1 MMKRFLQWKNIWMYH
16 VWLRSFMVCLCLA
29 LAGVSA
35 WGQDGFGDFDV
46 TGETGNAT
54 YEKGVLTIKG
64 SGVIVKNKTPETA
77 TSDRIVIK
85 GGEEASPI
93 VVTLAGVKL
102 ETAEN
107 YRVPITINSG
117 SYVDLIL
124 TGYNT
129 IIPPKSSNGTAATR
143 GVLYLEGDGN
153 NGAFSSLTI
162 KGTGELNVY
171 GNRQIN
177 AIGGINSKINIEE
190 DVNIN
195 IKDGGIGGQN
205 STVNIS
211 GGKIVLTR
219 AISYRGC
226 IGGGDISKVHISGNS
241 DIKII
246 NPGSDAIYANYIDI
260 SGGKLEISVD
270 DTSTSSSAGI
280 VCRGSI
286 NPDTQG
292 TLKISGGEITI
303 TDNRNSKKMD
313 GITTNQA
320 SSTMPVSVIIS
331 KDASV
336 KMDVRSGI
344 SGGRKT
350 NLYIK
355 DDALVDIKS
364 TQTPISIT
372 SADISG
378 KALVLLKSS
387 TNRLGIDIETSSL
400 YDGHLT
406 TGDNGNA
413 YIISDT
419 KYNNSIEEK
428 NRTNWKGI
436 VLEGSRDNNFV
447 SGYVYGNM
455 ELDRDFEL
463 EENYHLVFCDPSEL
477 TMNESYKLTNN
488 GSVFIAYEKERK
500 GLEEK
505 ISKGGG
511 QGKYYY
517 QVFYNE
523 ESLQVPEELLKN
535 KDISDI
541 ILSDQFFHKL
551 NHPNSKEPNES
562 MIFGESNAKIT
573 LSIDNIQ
580 EPGSSGKYAGY
591 ELKSFKVKTKKDEI
605 PIEVTDLSFDMPEE
619 AIVIYDLIIEK
630 KRYKLNYNLAEGAEG
645 LEVHF
650 ENSQRNVVTDMGFGS
665 SVFVVITA
673 PGYEKFNV
681 TSVTGSCVNNFD
693 TFGTC
698 RHDEDYERNDKE
710 VVWVLYQMPKD
721 DVSFTIAGTAEE
733 QQTYTVTVGTVTN
746 GDVELSYGTG
756 VDPNA
761 IHYNDVINVTAIP
774 DEGYQIKK
782 LYYKEEGS
790 ENTVTISNNSFE
802 MPAANVTVYA
812 TFEAIK
818 YRVSISGDIENGTVT
833 ASPTEA
839 TVGETITLTVT
850 PNNGYQLDK
859 LYYIATGTTTE
870 VPITGMTFTMP
881 AANVTVYATFK
892 EKEDPT
898 DPEEPVDPPVDPINY
913 YNIYNETTY
922 DFIDVSFS
930 RNVVREGGSINVYL
944 EIPEGLDPTA
954 VTLMYKRGMYGT
966 WGALNLNDNN
976 QYLINNIWT
985 DIYVKA
991 VVDESYIDPNPDENH
1006 IYIDLSETNDSIWLY
1021 TERKLV
1027 EEGKT
1032 AVIQAE
1038 VAKSCQNK
1046 EICYMYKRTVL
1057 GEWKEMPKDYSI
1069 NQYVV
1074 RDITTDIYV
1083 KAYFVFDKQDPTT
1096 AKNPHHVYADIT
1108 ATCEGLYLD
1117 ATRHKV
1123 ADEGDTKVFLYVKKG
1138 FETKDARYLFKRG
1151 LKGEWE
1157 DLVPGIEQNTFQV
1170 TDIEG
1175 DIYLKGIDA
1184 IYTGTEDIDGM
1195 VRVYTKDGSLFVYT
1209 AQPEEISVV
1218 SMTGVAVKRTR
1229 QTGLQSYPLNQG
1241 IYVVCVGEQVFKVR
1255 VK

>member
-1 MMKRFLQWKNIWMYH
+1 MKRFLQWKNIWMYH
-16 VWLRSFMVCLCLA
+16 VWLRSFMVCLCLV

-35 WGQDGFGDFDV
+35 WGQDSFGDFDV
-46 TGETGNAT
+46 TGKITNAT
-54 YEKGVLTIKG
+54 YKDGVLTISG
-64 SGVIVKNKTPETA
+64 SGVTVRNKDPKTA

-93 VVTLAGVKL
+93 EVTLAGVNIKIDDD
-102 ETAEN
+102 N
-107 YRVPITINSG
+107 KVPITINSG
-117 SYVDLIL
+117 SYVSLIL
-124 TGYNT
+124 KERNT
-129 IIPPKSSNGTAATR
+129 IIPPKSLSGTISTN
-143 GVLYLEGDGN
+143 GVLLVQGN
-153 NGAFSSLTI
+153 NQGEFSSLTI
-162 KGTGELNVY
+162 KGDGELNVQ
-171 GNRQIN
+171 GSSSIN
-177 AIGGINSKINIEE
+177 AIGGTNSKINIESG
-190 DVNIN
+190 NIN
-195 IKDGGIGGQN
+195 IIGGGIGGLN
-205 STVNIS
+205 SNVNIS
-211 GGKIVLTR
+211 GGKIELKD
-219 AISYRGC
+219 ANGDRGC
-226 IGGGDISKVHISGNS
+226 IGGSDVSHVTISDKADIR
-241 DIKII
+241 II
-246 NPGSDAIYANYIDI
+246 NPEKDAIYANIINI

-270 DTSTSSSAGI
+270 DTSIPPVRGI
-280 VCRGSI
+280 VCRGSK

-292 TLKISGGEITI
+292 TLNISGGEITI
-303 TDNRNSKKMD
+303 TDERNSKKMD
-313 GITTNQA
+313 GITTTQA
-320 SSTMPVSVIIS
+320 MSTMPVSVTIS
-331 KDASV
+331 NDASV

-387 TNRLGIDIETSSL
+387 TNRHGIDIETS

-436 VLEGSRDNNFV
+436 VLEGSKDNDFV

-455 ELDRDFEL
+455 VLDRNFEL
-463 EENYHLVFCDPSEL
+463 KENYHLVFCDPSEL
-477 TMNESYKLTNN
+477 TINESYKLINN
-488 GSVFIAYEKERK
+488 GGVFIAYEKEHK

-505 ISKGGG
+505 INVGGG
-511 QGKYYY
+511 QGKYHY
-517 QVFYNE
+517 QVFYDE
-523 ESLQVPEELLKN
+523 ESLQVPAELLKRA
-535 KDISDI
+535 DISDI
-541 ILSDQFFHKL
+541 ILSDKFTHKV

-619 AIVIYDLIIEK
+619 AIVIYDLVIEK

-812 TFEAIK
+812 AFEAIK
-818 YRVSISGDIENGTVT
+818 YQVSISEDIENGTVT
-833 ASPTEA
+833 ASPMEA
-839 TVGETITLTVT
+839 AAGETIMLTVT
-850 PNNGYQLDK
+850 TADGYELSE
-859 LYYIATGTTTE
+859 LYYMVGTE
-870 VPITGMTFTMP
+870 KNPITGTTFTMP
-881 AANVTVYATFK
+881 AANVTVYATFT

-944 EIPEGLDPTA
+944 GIPEGLDPAA
-954 VTLMYKRGMYGT
+954 VTLMFKRGMYDGWRT
-966 WGALNLNDNN
+966 LDVDDEGNYRID
-976 QYLINNIWT
+976 NIWT
-985 DIYVKA
+985 HIYVKA
-991 VVDESYIDPNPDENH
+991 VVDESYIDPEPDENH

-1021 TERKLV
+1021 TDHKLV

-1046 EICYMYKRTVL
+1046 EIRYMYKRTVL

-1096 AKNPHHVYADIT
+1096 AKNPYHVYADIT

-1117 ATRHKV
+1117 ASRHKV

-1170 TDIEG
+1170 TAIEG

-1184 IYTGTEDIDGM
+1184 VYTGTEDIDGM

-1218 SMTGVAVKRTR
+1218 SMTGVTVKRTR

>member
-1 MMKRFLQWKNIWMYH
+1 MMKRFLQQKNTRMYH
-16 VWLRSFMVCLCLA
+16 VWLRSFIVCLCLA

-35 WGQDGFGDFDV
+35 WGQEYGDFEV
-46 TGETGNAT
+46 TGETTNAT
-54 YEKGVLTIKG
+54 YENGILRITG
-64 SGVIVKNKTPETA
+64 SGVTLKNITPEIPTN
-77 TSDRIVIK
+77 DRIVIN
-85 GGEEASPI
+85 GGDETSPI
-93 VVTLAGVKL
+93 EVTFEGVNIKIDDD
-102 ETAEN
+102 N
-107 YRVPITINSG
+107 KVPITINSG
-117 SYVDLIL
+117 SYVSLIL
-124 TGYNT
+124 KERNT
-129 IIPPKSSNGTAATR
+129 IIPPKSLSGTISTN
-143 GVLYLEGDGN
+143 GVLLVQGN
-153 NGAFSSLTI
+153 NQGEFSSLTI
-162 KGTGELNVY
+162 KGDGELNVQ
-171 GNRQIN
+171 GSRSIN
-177 AIGGINSKINIEE
+177 AIGGTNSKINIESG
-190 DVNIN
+190 NIN
-195 IKDGGIGGQN
+195 IIGGGIGGLN
-205 STVNIS
+205 SNVNIS
-211 GGKIVLTR
+211 GGKIELKD
-219 AISYRGC
+219 ANGDRGC
-226 IGGGDISKVHISGNS
+226 IGGSDVSHVTISDKADIR
-241 DIKII
+241 II
-246 NPGSDAIYANYIDI
+246 NPEKDAIYANIINI
-260 SGGKLEISVD
+260 SGGKLEISVNEE
-270 DTSTSSSAGI
+270 STYSVEGI
-280 VCRGSI
+280 VCRGSK

-292 TLKISGGEITI
+292 TLNISGGEITI
-303 TDNRNSKKMD
+303 TDERNSKEMD

-320 SSTMPVSVIIS
+320 SSTMPVSVTIS
-331 KDASV
+331 EDASV

-364 TQTPISIT
+364 TKTPISIT

-387 TNRLGIDIETSSL
+387 TNRLGIDIETSL

-419 KYNNSIEEK
+419 KYNNSIVEK

-455 ELDRDFEL
+455 ELDRNFEL
-463 EENYHLVFCDPSEL
+463 KENYHLVFCDPSEL
-477 TMNESYKLTNN
+477 TINESYKLINN
-488 GSVFIAYEKERK
+488 GGVFIAYEKEHK

-505 ISKGGG
+505 INVGGG
-511 QGKYYY
+511 QGKYHY
-517 QVFYNE
+517 QVFYDE
-523 ESLQVPEELLKN
+523 ESLQVPAELLKRA
-535 KDISDI
+535 DISDI
-541 ILSDQFFHKL
+541 ILSDKFTHKV
-551 NHPNSKEPNES
+551 NHPNSSDPKGN
-562 MIFGESNAKIT
+562 MVFGESNSRIT
-573 LSIDNIQ
+573 LSIDNVQ
-580 EPGSSGKYAGY
+580 ESRFKQGEYAGY
-591 ELKSFKVKTKKDEI
+591 ELKSFKVKTKKDGT

-619 AIVIYDLIIEK
+619 AIVIYDLVIEK
-630 KRYKLNYNLAEGAEG
+630 KRYKLNYTLAEGAEG

-721 DVSFTIAGTAEE
+721 DVTFTIGGTAEE
-733 QQTYTVTVGTVTN
+733 QQTYTVTVGKVTN
-746 GDVELSYGTG
+746 GKVELSYGTG
-756 VDPNA
+756 VVPNA
-761 IHYNDVINVTAIP
+761 IHYNDVINVKAIP

-954 VTLMYKRGMYGT
+954 VTLMYKRGMY
-966 WGALNLNDNN
+966 NN
-976 QYLINNIWT
+976 WETLDEGVQPGEYPINNIWS

-1046 EICYMYKRTVL
+1046 EIHYMYKRTVL

-1138 FETKDARYLFKRG
+1138 FETKDARYQFKRG

-1175 DIYLKGIDA
+1175 DIYLKGMDA
-1184 IYTGTEDIDGM
+1184 VYTGTEDIDGM

-1218 SMTGVAVKRTR
+1218 SMTGVTVKRTR